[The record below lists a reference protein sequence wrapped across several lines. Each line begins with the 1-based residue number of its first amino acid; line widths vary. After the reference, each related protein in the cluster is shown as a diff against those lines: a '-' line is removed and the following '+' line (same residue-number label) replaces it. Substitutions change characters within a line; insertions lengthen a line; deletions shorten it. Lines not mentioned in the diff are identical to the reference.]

1 MRRLFVV
8 YNTTSSHAAAV
19 KSKVLEPLRGLKG
32 WMVGKFEVKAPTVDE
47 NAEELAKLLGDGDL
61 VISAGGDGTAAI
73 ATNGVMLSGKDAT
86 LGVLGFGN
94 FNDMA
99 RMLGEKDVME
109 IVQKFEAGEVS
120 EIYPLEVLIDGK
132 HWRYVP
138 CYVTFGLFAESTEV
152 FDEAKVR
159 KKLRSGKK
167 TPIFSWWTLAKW
179 YFRNRKSRTFL
190 PEFWLNGEKMP
201 ATVTDYVAV
210 NGTSMAGVMRGGDW
224 YLSAKEFG
232 RATGKLRSFWRL
244 FKLMARSILRQI
256 PVMVVERDVLE
267 FDKPGEFEVQAEGEY
282 QRLVGVKKIEVK
294 KAGRSMKVVKA

>member
-8 YNTTSSHAAAV
+8 YSASSSHARAV
-19 KSKVLEPLRGLKG
+19 TERVFEPLRGLKG

-47 NAEELAKLLGDGDL
+47 NARELAKLLSDGDL

-73 ATNGVMLSGKDAT
+73 ATNGAALSGKDVA

-109 IVQKFEAGEVS
+109 IVQKFEAGETK
-120 EIYPLEVLIDGK
+120 EIYPLEVLIDGV

-138 CYVTFGLFAESTEV
+138 CYVTFGLFAESTEI
-152 FDEAKVR
+152 FDETKVR
-159 KKLRSGKK
+159 KKLQSGKK
-167 TPIFSWWTLAKW
+167 TPVFSWWTLAKW
-179 YFRNRKSRTFL
+179 YFKNRKSRTFL
-190 PEFWLNGEKMP
+190 PEFRLNGEKMP
-201 ATVTDYVAV
+201 TTVTDYVAV

-232 RATGKLRSFWRL
+232 RATGQLRSFWRL
-244 FKLMARSILRQI
+244 FKLMARSILKQV
-256 PVMVVERDVLE
+256 PVVVVEKDVLE
-267 FDKPGEFEVQAEGEY
+267 FETPSALEVQAEGEY
-282 QRLVGVKKIEVK
+282 QRLTGVSRIEVRK
-294 KAGRSMKVVKA
+294 TGQAIKVVKA